1 MLKSCVL
8 VGLDCAE
15 RKMFLL
21 LHVTYSCIFHA
32 YVPLFSIFLILI
44 LLVLF
49 LSLSRLVCAWHLSA
63 SLLHPRTYFFSGHHL
78 LLILLILMSGS
89 VMIKTKN
96 FSRYDIH
103 SKRQVILSDFSD
115 TDLPTVIH
123 SRGWES
129 LCDIPVSCPFMIIQ
143 EFYFNMHRF
152 DYSIPHFINR
162 V

>member
-63 SLLHPRTYFFSGHHL
+63 SLLHPGTLFFSGHHL
-78 LLILLILMSGS
+78 LLILLLLMSGS
-89 VMIKTKN
+89 VMIKPKN

-129 LCDIPVSCPFMIIQ
+129 LCDIPVSYSSVIIQ

-152 DYSIPHFINR
+152 DYSIPHFITR